1 MQLGKSIIG
10 AIIGAALGIALLVV
24 VFLAFHID
32 RVWLAIPVA
41 LLTGL
46 GVRLLVST
54 SGHASYLRGA
64 ITGVFALGAYLL
76 GWWVVAQ
83 VAQAQAKNNSELGLE
98 RRAAVAQSADAD
110 DDAADAAADPAPAPP
125 PVAAERPAPRATAN
139 QKPAMPR
146 GFSTMDFIWLCVAG
160 LIAYELGRGTG
171 AAPAPTAT
179 TEDQVVPSGAAPAGA
194 HPDA

>member
-1 MQLGKSIIG
+1 MQLGKTIVG
-10 AIIGAALGIALLVV
+10 AIIGAAVGIALLVV
-24 VFLAFHID
+24 VFLMFHID

-64 ITGVFALGAYLL
+64 ITGVFALVAYLF

-83 VAQAQAKNNSELGLE
+83 VAQAQAKNQVPGD
-98 RRAAVAQSADAD
+98 RPKAVAQRANTDEA

-125 PVAAERPAPRATAN
+125 PVAARPAGSAAG

-171 AAPAPTAT
+171 GAPAPAAT
-179 TEDQVVPSGAAPAGA
+179 ETEPDPTGAPAGA

>member
-1 MQLGKSIIG
+1 MQLGKTLVG

-24 VFLAFHID
+24 VFLMFHID

-64 ITGVFALGAYLL
+64 ITGVLALMAYLL

-83 VAQAQAKNNSELGLE
+83 VAQAQAKNQVAGAD
-98 RRAAVAQSADAD
+98 RPRAVAQPANADDA
-110 DDAADAAADPAPAPP
+110 DDAADATTEAAPAPAP
-125 PVAAERPAPRATAN
+125 VAARPAAGGAAN
-139 QKPAMPR
+139 QRPAMPR

-171 AAPAPTAT
+171 ASPAPAVTSEP
-179 TEDQVVPSGAAPAGA
+179 EPVGAPAGA

>member
-1 MQLGKSIIG
+1 MQLGKTLIG

-24 VFLAFHID
+24 VFLMFHID

-46 GVRLLVST
+46 GVRMLVST

-64 ITGVFALGAYLL
+64 ITAVLALLAYLG
-76 GWWVVAQ
+76 GWSVVAQ
-83 VAQAQAKNNSELGLE
+83 VAQMQAKKPSSDLA
-98 RRAAVAQSADAD
+98 RPSVAAEAD
-110 DDAADAAADPAPAPP
+110 DAEGEGADAAAAAVPTPP
-125 PVAAERPAPRATAN
+125 PITERPLASAAGN
-139 QKPAMPR
+139 QRPAMPR
-146 GFSTMDFIWLCVAG
+146 GFSTFDYIWLCVAG

-171 AAPAPTAT
+171 AAPTPAPT
-179 TEDQVVPSGAAPAGA
+179 TEPEPTGAPAGA

>member
-1 MQLGKSIIG
+1 MQLGKTIVG
-10 AIIGAALGIALLVV
+10 AVIGAALGIALLVV
-24 VFLAFHID
+24 VFLMFHID

-64 ITGVFALGAYLL
+64 ITGVLALMAYLL

-83 VAQAQAKNNSELGLE
+83 VAQAQAKNQVPGGD
-98 RRAAVAQSADAD
+98 RPRAVAQQANNDEADG
-110 DDAADAAADPAPAPP
+110 AADGAADTAPVPP
-125 PVAAERPAPRATAN
+125 PVAARPAASGAAG

-171 AAPAPTAT
+171 AAPAAAPT
-179 TEDQVVPSGAAPAGA
+179 TEPEPTGAPAGA